1 MANDVLLRKLLYLR
15 KLLAD
20 LAPLRTARI
29 EEVLAEHYKIERLL
43 ELLVM
48 AASDLLFHL
57 LAERGI
63 TVLSYREGFK
73 RAAESGLL
81 PADLAERLQDAA
93 GMRNILV
100 HQYEEIDYLILH
112 DAIQPAYHD
121 FSQFVSLFS
130 QFLDSRE
137 DSEDQP

>member
-1 MANDVLLRKLLYLR
+1 MR

-20 LAPLRTARI
+20 LAPLRMASM
-29 EEVLAEHYKIERLL
+29 EVVLAEHYKVERLL

-57 LAERGI
+57 LAVRGI
-63 TVLSYREGFK
+63 MAHSYREGFK
-73 RAAESGLL
+73 RAAEIGLL

-100 HQYEEIDYLILH
+100 HQYEEIDYVIIH
-112 DAIQPAYHD
+112 DAIEPAYQD
-121 FSQFVSLFS
+121 FSYFVALFAQLLEAS
-130 QFLDSRE
+130 D
-137 DSEDQP
+137 DSEEQP